1 MNCYKVILFCFISL
15 FSLQDKQFVDF
26 KADEAKISKD
36 QEYITITL
44 PFEILENYHI
54 QSEKIFDNNLI
65 PTEVHFD
72 VPDGYKILNYQFSKV
87 NRGTITLDQLKCEVL
102 SNDLEVTL
110 LLEQRTTSNKAPELK
125 GYLYYQACD
134 DRQCFYPRN
143 LHFNVKW
150 AK

>member
-1 MNCYKVILFCFISL
+1 
-15 FSLQDKQFVDF
+15 
-26 KADEAKISKD
+26 
-36 QEYITITL
+36 
-44 PFEILENYHI
+44 YHI

-87 NRGTITLDQLKCEVL
+87 NRETITLDQLKCEVL